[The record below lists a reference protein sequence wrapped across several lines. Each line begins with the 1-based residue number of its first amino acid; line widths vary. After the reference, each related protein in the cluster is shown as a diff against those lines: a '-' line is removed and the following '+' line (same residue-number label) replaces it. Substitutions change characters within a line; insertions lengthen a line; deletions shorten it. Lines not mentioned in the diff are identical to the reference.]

1 MMNCV
6 IILCGTYCGEIRKFS
21 IRMGKHMSKF
31 DVKTEGLKVHSD
43 SLQGISRQI
52 ESIGTE
58 VLDIANAMR
67 GCSEFVEVKF
77 CLSKL
82 AESIGGYSQ
91 SAKSM
96 QSALDDISSKY
107 QSTETKLTHM
117 SDDLVVVDD
126 GQGENGSGTGS
137 GKSPK
142 WSDLGWDSVGS
153 FGALGQ
159 MFAMMGYAVD
169 GNMGKAMG
177 NWAKSL
183 AGFYKEAESGGSDL
197 LGLLPNGTV
206 QKAGDAFGDSILGG
220 IKNGDL
226 SGALGT
232 MKGNA
237 GEAISAGLNGAAD
250 EYKLFGEGVTAAD
263 KVSASANWAAAILD
277 NGFDNYDEYKN
288 GGISAGRAV
297 AETAVET
304 AVDVG
309 MDIGANA
316 AIGIAAAAL
325 TPAAPAVAVGLAAS
339 AAVWGINAGVEYFT
353 GKDCGEWAADFVC
366 DGIEAAGNGLS
377 AAADWAGDKL
387 SDAAKDLGDL
397 VSSSPLGSVVSWAGF

>member
-1 MMNCV
+1 
-6 IILCGTYCGEIRKFS
+6 
-21 IRMGKHMSKF
+21 MSKF

-67 GCSEFVEVKF
+67 GCSEFIEVKF

-82 AESIGGYSQ
+82 AESIAGYSQ

-177 NWAKSL
+177 NWAKAM
-183 AGFYKEAESGGSDL
+183 AGLYKEAKSGESDL
-197 LGLLPNGTV
+197 VGNLPDGTV
-206 QKAGDAFGDSILGG
+206 KKEGGAFGDSILGG

-237 GEAISAGLNGAAD
+237 GEAISAGLNGAVD
-250 EYKLFGEGVTAAD
+250 EYKLFGEGVTAVD
-263 KVSASANWAAAILD
+263 KVNASANWAAAILD

-339 AAVWGINAGVEYFT
+339 AAVWGINAFVEYST

-366 DGIEAAGNGLS
+366 DGIEAAGSGLS

-397 VSSSPLGSVVSWAGF
+397 VSSSSLGSVVSWAGF